1 MRPVSRLRRAWDAIA
16 RDDQLLDRLGR
27 DEDTGTDDLL
37 AHSFAEWRRDLCAEP
52 VRERRVAAFRSGGG
66 RVGRSVAAGAIAS
79 AIGLASVGGVAA
91 AATQAGP
98 GSALFPITRVVAADR
113 AESRQAAQRAR
124 LALDEAA
131 AAADAD
137 ERDQAAAH
145 LEAAEQ
151 VAGRVRRDDGAGE
164 LRDRAAELRRRLA
177 APAATPT
184 ASPSASPSASPGA
197 SPGASATPSPRPSRS
212 ASPTGSPAP
221 TPGAS
226 GSGGSPSSP
235 YPSPSPSATGGS
247 PTASPHRSPQPRPT
261 RSAPQRTAEPSASP
275 SGKSSPGLAERG
287 AGLLGLLLPG
297 GVE

>member
-27 DEDTGTDDLL
+27 DEDTGTDDPL

-52 VRERRVAAFRSGGG
+52 IRERRVAAFRSGGG

-79 AIGLASVGGVAA
+79 AIALASVGGVAA

-197 SPGASATPSPRPSRS
+197 SATPSPRPSRS
-212 ASPTGSPAP
+212 ASPTGSPTP